1 MMRFTSA
8 YGLFLATSV
17 LLPSYGYALEANDV
31 TRVDWDKD
39 NTVHMGSSIN
49 TVYRIMM
56 AGGSR
61 NDLWLNIDCNTQT
74 KTLLYMNLQTPVG
87 KDLRVYGSRSIG
99 RYIPGVPFEPDA
111 DSLMSTDPALNI
123 CQQKIPQPRW
133 VGLSLPDKNAD
144 QLFIDLSS
152 SYRQGSLLK
161 LRLGTDYAQIHR
173 DEKYTAPY
181 DFRIQQMQ
189 VNCHNHRARIERTFS
204 LNGSVV
210 SDNSITTYANFSP
223 LSKPLIAPIK
233 TLCSLKDLNQFT
245 GFGPRVERQKTA
257 AEAPLTLPDFT
268 QNDPSAL
275 ARYPLA
281 ESVNKTIHQ
290 VLVDTNSTPTFSR
303 LTFTQVWPGPDDS
316 SAQTRIDRL
325 PDGSTL
331 TLDTLI
337 LKGIPFYIQYQR
349 LFNLVNLKEWD
360 SMQNSPLISQSL
372 ETDFNAAPIVGKQY
386 RWLAVMQN
394 AQDAPKSKSKS
405 QVCLVESTWHDAS
418 MLNEQ
423 FPGRYLE
430 LSCTD
435 DRGDG
440 KAMSSDYA
448 WLEDLRI
455 FIRIGYQE
463 DGKKKRFMF
472 KEVEIIR

>member
-99 RYIPGVPFEPDA
+99 RYIPGIPFEPDA

-144 QLFIDLSS
+144 QLF
-152 SYRQGSLLK
+152 
-161 LRLGTDYAQIHR
+161 
-173 DEKYTAPY
+173 
-181 DFRIQQMQ
+181 
-189 VNCHNHRARIERTFS
+189 
-204 LNGSVV
+204 
-210 SDNSITTYANFSP
+210 
-223 LSKPLIAPIK
+223 APIK

-281 ESVNKTIHQ
+281 ESVNNTIRQ
-290 VLVDTNSTPTFSR
+290 VLDDTNSTPTFSR

-418 MLNEQ
+418 MLNEK